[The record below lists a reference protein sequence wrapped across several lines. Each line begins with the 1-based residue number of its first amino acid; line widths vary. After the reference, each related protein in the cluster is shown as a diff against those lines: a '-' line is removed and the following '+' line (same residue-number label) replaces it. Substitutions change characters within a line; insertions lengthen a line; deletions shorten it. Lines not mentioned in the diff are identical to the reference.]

1 MMVSTTVPQG
11 IEPAGERSAWQALVQ
26 LAEADGSV
34 AHPHYRSLIAGGPAP
49 RNLSDAVHALCSVHG
64 DHPGMIADVLAHAVQ
79 PEARDWLTAA
89 AAGFVDERT
98 YLALLT
104 AAVGPLPS
112 TPGQAETESALVGE
126 RHALE
131 MLARSERRGCA
142 TGAVAALLLD
152 WSAIR
157 RTLDVAAERFGLA
170 VPAPT
175 FPSDADTQAMIAALG
190 TSPGIQRAILFGAQ
204 QLFAQ
209 HRGLWSLLEA
219 RASARGDL

>member
-1 MMVSTTVPQG
+1 MVSTTVPQG
-11 IEPAGERSAWQALVQ
+11 NEPAGERSAWQALVR

-34 AHPHYRSLIAGGPAP
+34 AHPHYRRLIAGGQVP
-49 RNLSDAVHALCSVHG
+49 RNMSDAVHALCSVHG
-64 DHPGMIADVLAHAVQ
+64 DHPGMIADVLANAVQ
-79 PEARDWLTAA
+79 PEAQDWLAA

-98 YLALLT
+98 YLAQLT

-152 WSAIR
+152 WGAIR
-157 RTLDVAAERFGLA
+157 VMLDIAAERFGLA
-170 VPAPT
+170 VPEAT
-175 FPSDADTQAMIAALG
+175 FPSDVDTEAVIAALG
-190 TSPGIQRAILFGAQ
+190 TSPGVQRAILFGAQ

>member
-1 MMVSTTVPQG
+1 MVSTTVPQG
-11 IEPAGERSAWQALVQ
+11 IEPAGERSAREALLR
-26 LAEADGSV
+26 LAEVDGSV
-34 AHPHYRSLIAGGPAP
+34 AHPHYRRLIAEDQSP

-64 DHPGMIADVLAHAVQ
+64 DRPGMIAEVMMHALQ
-79 PEARDWLTAA
+79 PEAQEWLSDAA
-89 AAGFVDERT
+89 TGFVDERT
-98 YLALLT
+98 YLAQLT

-152 WSAIR
+152 WGAIR
-157 RTLDVAAERFGLA
+157 VILDIAAERFGLA
-170 VPAPT
+170 VPAAA
-175 FPSDADTQAMIAALG
+175 FPPDSDTEGVIAALG
-190 TSPGIQRAILFGAQ
+190 TSPGTQRAILFGAQ

>member
-1 MMVSTTVPQG
+1 MVSTTVPQG
-11 IEPAGERSAWQALVQ
+11 IEPVGERSAWQALVQ

-34 AHPHYRSLIAGGPAP
+34 AHPHYRRLIAGGPAP

-64 DHPGMIADVLAHAVQ
+64 DHPGMIADVLANAVQ
-79 PEARDWLTAA
+79 PEAQDWLAAA

-152 WSAIR
+152 WNAIR
-157 RTLDVAAERFGLA
+157 RMLDVAAERFGLA
-170 VPAPT
+170 VPAPI
-175 FPSDADTQAMIAALG
+175 FPSDAETEAMIAALG
-190 TSPGIQRAILFGAQ
+190 TSPGTQRAILFGAQ